1 MISLIRESAS
11 VIWTSTNMFVSF
23 KKKKL
28 KKNDFIICM
37 IKYSWPHVET
47 AGNVAPLQ

>member
-23 KKKKL
+23 KKKK
-28 KKNDFIICM
+28 KKDFIICM

>member
-23 KKKKL
+23 KKKK
-28 KKNDFIICM
+28 KDFIICM

>member
-23 KKKKL
+23 KKKK
-28 KKNDFIICM
+28 KKKTSSSVWLNIPDPM
-37 IKYSWPHVET
+37 WKQQEM
-47 AGNVAPLQ
+47 

>member
-11 VIWTSTNMFVSF
+11 VIWTSTNMFESF
-23 KKKKL
+23 KKK

>member
-23 KKKKL
+23 KKIKKTSSSVWL
-28 KKNDFIICM
+28 NIPDPMWKQQEM
-37 IKYSWPHVET
+37 
-47 AGNVAPLQ
+47 

>member
-23 KKKKL
+23 KK

>member
-11 VIWTSTNMFVSF
+11 VIWTSTNMFESF
-23 KKKKL
+23 KKKK
-28 KKNDFIICM
+28 DFIICM

>member
-23 KKKKL
+23 KKKK
-28 KKNDFIICM
+28 KKTSSSVWLNIPDPM
-37 IKYSWPHVET
+37 WKQQEM
-47 AGNVAPLQ
+47 

>member
-11 VIWTSTNMFVSF
+11 VIWTSTNMFESF
-23 KKKKL
+23 KKK
-28 KKNDFIICM
+28 DFIICM